1 MKKLYLVPAL
11 ASALLFSTAAMAGE
25 FGNQCA
31 YGLSQGKKVMTDC
44 TINGVIGGQTYCFG
58 SKEAMSKFMSDTK
71 GNLAKAKA
79 NFKG

>member
-1 MKKLYLVPAL
+1 
-11 ASALLFSTAAMAGE
+11 
-25 FGNQCA
+25 
-31 YGLSQGKKVMTDC
+31 MTDC

-79 NFKG
+79 NYKG